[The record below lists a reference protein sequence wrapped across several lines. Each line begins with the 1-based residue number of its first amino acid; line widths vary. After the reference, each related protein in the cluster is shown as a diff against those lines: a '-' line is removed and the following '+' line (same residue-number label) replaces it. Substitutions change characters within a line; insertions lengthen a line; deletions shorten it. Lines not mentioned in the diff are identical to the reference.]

1 MAETVNERILSAAIG
16 HMVDLTRYS
25 NGVAARMMA
34 LLNRVDGDLF
44 ARLTDALEQAGE
56 SPSTER
62 LEQLLGS
69 VRSVNLQAYQTWERE
84 LTGELR
90 QLADYEAGHQAAAL
104 QAALPEQVVAT
115 VSLARVNAEQV
126 YAAAMSQPFR
136 GRLLR
141 EWASG
146 LEASRMA
153 RIRDAVRIGYVEG
166 ETISQMVRRIRGSR
180 AERYADGLIQI
191 DRRDAEAVVRTAVS
205 HIAAVVKDRH
215 QAANGDIIKAV
226 AWRSTLDGRTSSECR
241 IRDGLRYTLE
251 GHQPIGHRVPW
262 LSGPGRLHWQC
273 RSTSTAVVKSWREL
287 GFDIDEL
294 LAGTRAAMD
303 GQEPA
308 QLTYGQWLK
317 KQSAARQ
324 DDILGPTRGAL
335 LRRGRLDMEAF
346 YNEKG
351 RMLSLEELRQRD
363 ARAFSRAGL

>member
-16 HMVDLTRYS
+16 HMVDMTRYS

-115 VSLARVNAEQV
+115 VSLARVNVEQV

-180 AERYADGLIQI
+180 AEKYADGLIQI

-215 QAANGDIIKAV
+215 QEANGDIIKAV
-226 AWRSTLDGRTSSECR
+226 VWRSTLDGRTSSECR
-241 IRDGLRYTLE
+241 IRDGLQYSLE

-294 LAGTRAAMD
+294 PAGTRAAMD

-308 QLTYGQWLK
+308 QTTYGQWLK
-317 KQSAARQ
+317 RQSAARQ

-335 LRRGRLDMEAF
+335 LRRGGLGMEAF
-346 YNEKG
+346 YNERG